1 MGTRKKATQK
11 KVRESAGEGPWA
23 SQGGKAETGGAGEN
37 PCQSMKANLG
47 REIRERAENVS
58 VIGDKR

>member
-11 KVRESAGEGPWA
+11 KVRESAGEGPWV

-37 PCQSMKANLG
+37 PCQARKQVS
-47 REIRERAENVS
+47 EERSER
-58 VIGDKR
+58 GQKM